1 MKKRVAIIGAGQ
13 LGTILVLA
21 LVKKG
26 VSITGIASR
35 TLSSATFLA
44 QKIDGV
50 FATSDPQELIPLA
63 DIFFLTTPDDLL
75 VSTCDDMIR
84 SASDLSGKIFLH
96 CSGSLLAEVLSSAKE
111 KGAEIGSMHPLQ
123 TFSTSDD
130 TVPEDLFRG
139 ILMAI
144 EGDPGAI
151 EMATEISELLGA
163 TPIPLDASQKALYHA
178 AAAVVSNYSTVL
190 FEMALS
196 LFELAGIDREKGLRA
211 LANLSETT
219 LHNIQATDPVSALT
233 GPIARGDI
241 QTVAHHIEA
250 LQKKAPQFLPA
261 YKELGV
267 LTLSLAEQK
276 GGLASTQKEKL
287 RSLFLSI

>member
-35 TLSSATFLA
+35 TLSSTTFLA

-96 CSGSLLAEVLSSAKE
+96 CSGSLLAKVLSSAKE
-111 KGAEIGSMHPLQ
+111 KGAEIGS
-123 TFSTSDD
+123 
-130 TVPEDLFRG
+130 
-139 ILMAI
+139 
-144 EGDPGAI
+144 
-151 EMATEISELLGA
+151 
-163 TPIPLDASQKALYHA
+163 K
-178 AAAVVSNYSTVL
+178 YS
-190 FEMALS
+190 
-196 LFELAGIDREKGLRA
+196 G
-211 LANLSETT
+211 
-219 LHNIQATDPVSALT
+219 PVT
-233 GPIARGDI
+233 YR
-241 QTVAHHIEA
+241 
-250 LQKKAPQFLPA
+250 
-261 YKELGV
+261 
-267 LTLSLAEQK
+267 SLADAFSANHMIK
-276 GGLASTQKEKL
+276 GRISRMVTPQADKN
-287 RSLFLSI
+287 